1 MASAPVAVLIT
12 KAVIPINVQSIW
24 TGEEYAY
31 CPNKGNY
38 FVMNAIRGKCVRVE
52 KSRPTHGERAKSYVS
67 FESENGV
74 RRVRAR
80 DVINFWADYERE
92 REAYLKE
99 REERSA
105 KHEAKRQEF
114 LAGLAAKRAEA
125 TTAQAHFQTA
135 FLNETG
141 IPSAALISIDNIYV
155 TLDCSLLAMW
165 LTAKANGSDT
175 V

>member
-1 MASAPVAVLIT
+1 VA
-12 KAVIPINVQSIW
+12 PINVQSIW

-31 CPNKGNY
+31 YPNKGNY
-38 FVMNAIRGKCVRVE
+38 FVMNALRGKCVRVE
-52 KSRPTHGERAKSYVS
+52 KSRPAYGERAKSYVS

-92 REAYLKE
+92 REAYRKE

-114 LAGLAAKRAEA
+114 LAEQATKRTA
-125 TTAQAHFQTA
+125 AQATQQHFEDA
-135 FLNETG
+135 FFNATG
-141 IPSAALISIDNIYV
+141 IPPAALLSITNLYV

-165 LTAKANGSDT
+165 LTAKANDPDT